1 MNNIDAF
8 FEEVYTLHYN
18 QKYQLFE
25 LWNKEYPTKLAFQ
38 CIKDLDN
45 YLNRLTNVTHYV
57 ILEKVKI
64 IGWAFTFNRE
74 NERWF
79 AIIIDNNYQKQGL
92 GNQLLSILKE
102 KETKLSGWVI
112 DHNLDNKVN
121 GETYKSPLEFY
132 VKNNF
137 EILSKE
143 QLELDTISAV
153 KIQWKK

>member
-8 FEEVYTLHYN
+8 FEEVYTLHDN

-64 IGWAFTFNRE
+64 IGWA
-74 NERWF
+74 
-79 AIIIDNNYQKQGL
+79 
-92 GNQLLSILKE
+92 
-102 KETKLSGWVI
+102 I